1 MKIILLQDIEN
12 VGKKGDIK
20 NVADGYARNF
30 LFPRNLAKVA
40 TEEAIVELEK
50 EKELEAQKAEEELK
64 KTQELVSKI
73 DGLEFEVIEKIDESG
88 KLYGSINEVRIAK
101 VLKEKGFD
109 IKKKQIKIPQPI
121 KELGEFPVTLLFDH
135 GLEAEI
141 KLIVMEE
148 PSPKNVEEGKE
159 P

>member
-1 MKIILLQDIEN
+1 MKVILLQDIEDL
-12 VGKKGDIK
+12 GKKGDVK

-64 KTQELVSKI
+64 EIEDFVSKI
-73 DGLEFEVIEKIDESG
+73 DGLEFEIIEKVDESG
-88 KLYGSINEVRIAK
+88 KLYGSINEIRIAK
-101 VLKEKGFD
+101 IMKEKGFD

-121 KELGEFPVTLLFDH
+121 KELGEFPVMILFDH

-141 KLIVMEE
+141 KIIV
-148 PSPKNVEEGKE
+148 VEEKPKDE
-159 P
+159 SLQS

>member
-148 PSPKNVEEGKE
+148 PSPKDVEEGKE